1 MLIGLN
7 VFTILVSQIMYLAHL
22 TIGYVYVGLLIVEVL
37 LYSLSLLIFR
47 LIPLCSM
54 IKQCKCSV
62 KLLAKEFLNLSAG
75 IGDLCYLLGGNI
87 VSLVAFNA
95 EDLNCNKDCLL
106 AVGDA
111 ATMLLVI
118 ASLLFYINEIQGG
131 KLQALLKSKADN
143 DGDHEWH
150 VWGNVAESIAFIRI
164 FHSSFLTVATRLTDI
179 TNTCISF
186 EKNVTWIMFTTLM
199 VIWSVHVIVSMSP
212 GIKRSL
218 LRHNIRGLFKVLS
231 LALIVISVAGF
242 IMIASNDEPLAC
254 AFNCDI
260 LSRNFTKNCDEAAYH
275 GARITLLSTSLIFL
289 TILCIG
295 LIIRFIKLTKNVKEK
310 KDNNGMKSI
319 NSVVD
324 RNITS

>member
-7 VFTILVSQIMYLAHL
+7 VLTILVSQIMNLARL
-22 TIGYVYVGLLIVEVL
+22 TIGYVYIGLLIVEVL
-37 LYSLSLLIFR
+37 LYSLSLLIFL

-62 KLLAKEFLNLSAG
+62 KLLAREFLNLSAG
-75 IGDLCYLLGGNI
+75 IGGLCYLLGGNI
-87 VSLVAFNA
+87 GSLVAFNA
-95 EDLNCNKDCLL
+95 EDLNCNKADCLL

-111 ATMLLVI
+111 ETMLLVI

-131 KLQALLKSKADN
+131 KLQALLKSKVDN

-218 LRHNIRGLFKVLS
+218 LSCNIRELFKVLC
-231 LALIVISVAGF
+231 LTLMVISVAGF

-254 AFNCDI
+254 AFNCDV
-260 LSRNFTKNCDEAAYH
+260 LNKNFTNNCNEAAYH
-275 GARITLLSTSLIFL
+275 GTRITLLSTSLILL

-295 LIIRFIKLTKNVKEK
+295 LIVQFIKLTKNVKEK
-310 KDNNGMKSI
+310 KHSQDNNGNQKI
-319 NSVVD
+319 LQ
-324 RNITS
+324 